1 MTFNELKKI
10 NEDKLEKYK
19 NKLNNSDANIQK
31 EILIHEKIKEIFDAN
46 PAIFFQIPLE
56 EALKILS
63 KLVKKE
69 ELKDVYT
76 SLIQPD
82 EYEKL
87 RRDFEI

>member
-1 MTFNELKKI
+1 MTFDELKKI
-10 NEDKLEKYK
+10 NEDKLEEYK
-19 NKLNNSDANIQK
+19 KVLNNSDVNIQK
-31 EILIHEKIKEIFDAN
+31 EILIHEKIKEIFDEN

-69 ELKDVYT
+69 ELRDVYT

-82 EYEKL
+82 KYEKL
-87 RRDFEI
+87 RNDFDI